1 MKRAVFLA
9 ALLVGIVWNLRLA
22 VADLAARRNTP
33 DGTRLAMRWMP
44 GNGAYAA
51 QLAGEL
57 YASDPGEARSLLEKA
72 VRLNRFDAAS
82 WIQLGLLWEA
92 GNDLPQAEKSLS
104 QAAQVDSTFL
114 PSWSLANFYF
124 RHQQTDRFW
133 NWAQRAAQMAPDDA
147 SPLFRLAWYASPN
160 ATEIENKLQI
170 KRPAV
175 EAQFVNFLI
184 TQGDPPAVSQ
194 AASHLLAAGNGES
207 TDVLLSACD
216 WLLAQKRPDLALGLW
231 NALAKRIS
239 YPAPGV
245 GPLVTNSSFGRPPTS
260 QGFDWHVMTV
270 DGVSSYWNADPN
282 VLGFE
287 FSGEEPDGFTLM
299 TQTVPVQA
307 GESYTL
313 TVDYRTSGIAP
324 GSGLSWAIS
333 DERTGAVLAR
343 TPSLSSETG
352 DQANACFSVPDGAT
366 FIRLSFDYQRQPGTV
381 RVEGKLGLKRVSLS
395 PGNCPEKKNSS
406 AGGASETTLKKQRV
420 RGIDRLPRPIN
431 G

>member
-1 MKRAVFLA
+1 MLPTSPMP
-9 ALLVGIVWNLRLA
+9 ALLTRVSRVLMPAN
-22 VADLAARRNTP
+22 AAYP
-33 DGTRLAMRWMP
+33 
-44 GNGAYAA
+44 A
-51 QLAGEL
+51 QLADEL
-57 YASDPGEARSLLEKA
+57 YASDPEEAKSLLQKA
-72 VRLNRFDAAS
+72 VRLNPFDAAS
-82 WIQLGLLWEA
+82 WIQLGLLCEA
-92 GNDLPQAEKSLS
+92 GNDLPQAEESLL

-114 PSWSLANFYF
+114 PGWSLANFYF

-133 NWAQRAAQMAPDDA
+133 NWAQRAVQMAPDDA
-147 SPLFRLAWYASPN
+147 SPLFRLAWFASPN
-160 ATEIENKLQI
+160 ASEIENKLQM

-184 TQGDPPAVSQ
+184 TQGDAPAVAQ
-194 AASHLLAAGNGES
+194 AASHLLAASSGES

-216 WLLAQKRPDLALGLW
+216 WLLAQKRPELALGLW
-231 NALAKRIS
+231 NGLAKRIS
-239 YPAPGV
+239 YPAPRV
-245 GPLVTNSSFGRPPTS
+245 GSLVTNSSFGRPPIS
-260 QGFDWHVMTV
+260 HGFDWHVMTV

-307 GESYTL
+307 GKSYAL
-313 TVDYRTSGIAP
+313 TVDYRSGGIAP

-343 TPSLSSETG
+343 TPSLSSELERETG
-352 DQANACFSVPDGAT
+352 DQTNACFRAPDGAT
-366 FIRLSFDYQRQPGTV
+366 FIRLSLDYQRQPGTV
-381 RVEGKLGLKRVSLS
+381 RVEGKLALKKVSLS
-395 PGNCPEKKNSS
+395 PGNCLEKKNSS
-406 AGGASETTLKKQRV
+406 VGGASETTLKKQRV